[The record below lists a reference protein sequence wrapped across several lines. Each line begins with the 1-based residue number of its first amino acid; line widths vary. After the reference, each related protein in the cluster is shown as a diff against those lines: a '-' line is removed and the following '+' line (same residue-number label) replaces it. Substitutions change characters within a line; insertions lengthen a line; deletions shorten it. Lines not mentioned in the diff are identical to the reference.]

1 MEKTIFKN
9 EIKIGTLENRTIKLK
24 LKITQVI
31 GEQKLSTNLQEITG
45 YKTISITGN
54 IRNWNAGQIQNTL
67 QSEIEN
73 IIFFKKYNYTKE
85 NLLNI
90 LDLWN
95 TWHLNDLKAGT
106 IKQENCI
113 NEYLKANKK
122 QYDYE
127 LACLILRGNCLYVDR
142 GYKYGDAWLLQV
154 ISEKTLNNII
164 NLFK

>member
-54 IRNWNAGQIQNTL
+54 IRNWNAGQIQDTL
-67 QSEIEN
+67 RKEINN
-73 IIFFKKYNYTKE
+73 IIFCEKYNKKF
-85 NLLNI
+85 LLNI
-90 LDLWN
+90 LEIWDKF
-95 TWHLNDLKAGT
+95 HLNDLKAGT